1 MNTSMKILGLSLL
14 LIFNT
19 LKAEIIRIPIESGP
33 GGTVTVDT
41 NISNDGTG
49 SQMNSIGSSFSSV
62 SGHRANAA
70 INLIKSDGTIN
81 YTHKNSNGTI
91 TFDTNILSVGTAT
104 QMNSIGSGFSS
115 VSGHRANAAINLIK
129 GDGIINYTHK
139 ISNGTITFDTNI
151 SSDRTVP
158 QMNSIGG
165 GFSGTSGH
173 GVSAIVNTTGSGGTI
188 NYTHINNRTKFKFS
202 GGVNVNNGIHGVNIG
217 VQIPLG
223 TK

>member
-1 MNTSMKILGLSLL
+1 MNTFMKILGLILL

-19 LKAEIIRIPIESGP
+19 LKAEIIRIPIESGSS
-33 GGTVTVDT
+33 GTITFDT

-49 SQMNSIGSSFSSV
+49 SQMNTVGGSFSSTR
-62 SGHRANAA
+62 GHRANAA

-81 YTHKNSNGTI
+81 YTHKNSNGTV
-91 TFDTNILSVGTAT
+91 TVDTNIMSNGALP
-104 QMNSIGSGFSS
+104 QMNSIGSSFSS

-129 GDGIINYTHK
+129 GNGIINYTHK
-139 ISNGTITFDTNI
+139 NSNGTITFDTNI

-173 GVSAIVNTTGSGGTI
+173 GVSAIVNTTGSGGAI

-202 GGVNVNNGIHGVNIG
+202 GGVNVNNDIHGVNIG
-217 VQIPLG
+217 VQLPLG